1 MKIFF
6 LCLTPIFF
14 LAMMISN
21 PVFSEVIDPRLEL
34 IENTKDLRY
43 ADLKHMDL
51 KNKDLSG
58 ADLYGANLSGAD
70 L

>member
-1 MKIFF
+1 MINNYLFTLYNKNNSKKMKIFF

-51 KNKDLSG
+51 I
-58 ADLYGANLSGAD
+58 Y
-70 L
+70 